1 MIKTFRNKAL
11 QRFFETGKA
20 RGLSVQDDKRV
31 ARILRALEAA
41 ARPQDM
47 DLPGYHFHGLSGRDK
62 GRFSVRVTGNYRI
75 TFAWDGEDATEVELE
90 DYH

>member
-47 DLPGYHFHGLSGRDK
+47 DLPGYHFHGLVGQDK
-62 GRFSVRVTGNYRI
+62 GRYSVRVTGNYRI
-75 TFAWDGEDATEVELE
+75 TFGWDGEDAIDVEME

>member
-47 DLPGYHFHGLSGRDK
+47 DLPGYHFHGLSGPDK

>member
-1 MIKTFRNKAL
+1 MIRSFRNKAM

-47 DLPGYHFHGLSGRDK
+47 DLPGYHFHSLAGQDK
-62 GRFSVRVTGNYRI
+62 GRYSVRVTGNYRI
-75 TFAWDGEDATEVELE
+75 TFGWDGEDATEVELE